1 MHGHVKQVGLVA
13 FDAWTCKPVGLV
25 AFDAQTCKQVGL
37 VAFDAQTLCVCK
49 WLASV
54 SLLVLKIG
62 AESFFSLLSCKL
74 NHYYSFFFFF
84 CITRAF
90 FSHLHEVR
98 V

>member
-37 VAFDAQTLCVCK
+37 EHSMHRLVCVSK
-49 WLASV
+49 WVASV

-74 NHYYSFFFFF
+74 NHY
-84 CITRAF
+84 
-90 FSHLHEVR
+90 
-98 V
+98 